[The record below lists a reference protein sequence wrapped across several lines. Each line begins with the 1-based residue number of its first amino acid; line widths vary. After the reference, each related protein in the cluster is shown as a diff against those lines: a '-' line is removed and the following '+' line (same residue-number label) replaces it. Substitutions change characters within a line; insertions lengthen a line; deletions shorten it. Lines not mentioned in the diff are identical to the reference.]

1 MAIMDVRPD
10 PRDDDR
16 GQAALDRLLVLRE
29 TVAEVLDLPTVARTR
44 AMLSQ
49 ARDVLSDGL
58 AAGDE
63 AVDESRRLL
72 AEDLNI
78 VSWLTP
84 GSRGFIDAVG
94 AFRHQLFAHLGLL
107 QKARR

>member
-10 PRDDDR
+10 PRDDDL

-44 AMLSQ
+44 AMLRQ

-94 AFRHQLFAHLGLL
+94 AFRHRLFAHLGLL

>member
-1 MAIMDVRPD
+1 MAIMDVRTD

-16 GQAALDRLLVLRE
+16 GRAALDRLLVLRE

-44 AMLSQ
+44 AMVSQ
-49 ARDVLSDGL
+49 ASDVLSDGL
-58 AAGDE
+58 AGGDE

-72 AEDLNI
+72 AEDLN
-78 VSWLTP
+78 VLSWLTP
-84 GSRGFIDAVG
+84 GSREFIVAVR
-94 AFRHQLFAHLGLL
+94 AFRLQLLAHLELV

>member
-29 TVAEVLDLPTVARTR
+29 TVAEVLDLPTVARPR

-49 ARDVLSDGL
+49 AREVMSDGL

-94 AFRHQLFAHLGLL
+94 AFRHRLFAHLGLL

>member
-1 MAIMDVRPD
+1 MSKK
-10 PRDDDR
+10 PRVV
-16 GQAALDRLLVLRE
+16 LLHG
-29 TVAEVLDLPTVARTR
+29 TPVAVEPIQRAFATR
-44 AMLSQ
+44 WPGA
-49 ARDVLSDGL
+49 
-58 AAGDE
+58 E

-94 AFRHQLFAHLGLL
+94 AFRHRLFAHLGLL

>member
-10 PRDDDR
+10 PRDDDL

-94 AFRHQLFAHLGLL
+94 AFRHRLFAHLGLL

>member
-1 MAIMDVRPD
+1 MAIMDVRTE

-16 GQAALDRLLVLRE
+16 GQVALDRLLVLRE
-29 TVAEVLDLPTVARTR
+29 TVADVLDLPTVARTR

-49 ARDVLSDGL
+49 ARDVLADGL

-63 AVDESRRLL
+63 AVDESSRLL
-72 AEDLNI
+72 AEELN
-78 VSWLTP
+78 VLSWLTP
-84 GSRGFIDAVG
+84 GSREFIDAVG
-94 AFRHQLFAHLGLL
+94 AFRHQLFAHLELV